1 MSSKEKNLSEYK
13 VAEIGDMSDK
23 KFGIIVSEWNED
35 ITFALKDGCIKTLED
50 HKVDPSNIHVAYVPG
65 TYELPLG
72 AKMVLAQH
80 SPDAVIC
87 IGCVIKGETD
97 HDRYINQAVAGG
109 IMNLN
114 LVSGKPII
122 FGVLTPNNKEQ
133 ALERSGGK
141 YGNKGVEAAVT
152 AMRMLGLEV
161 AVKGGKKKIGFGK

>member
-1 MSSKEKNLSEYK
+1 MSSKDKNLSEYK
-13 VAEIGDMSDK
+13 VETIGDVSDK
-23 KFGIIVSEWNED
+23 KFGIVVSEWNDD
-35 ITFALKDGCIKTLED
+35 ITMTLKDGCLQTLKEHGVDDD
-50 HKVDPSNIHVAYVPG
+50 HIHIAYVPG

-72 AKMVLAQH
+72 AKMLLAQH

-133 ALERSGGK
+133 AEERAGGK
-141 YGNKGVEAAVT
+141 HGNKGVEAAVT
-152 AMRMLGLEV
+152 AMRMLGLET

>member
-13 VAEIGDMSDK
+13 VSEVGDMSDK
-23 KFGIIVSEWNED
+23 KFGIIVSEWNDD
-35 ITFALKDGCIKTLED
+35 ITSALKEACVNTLTD
-50 HKVDPSNIHVAYVPG
+50 HQVDPSNIHVAYVPG

-72 AKMVLAQH
+72 AKMVLTQH

-87 IGCVIKGETD
+87 IGCVIKGETE

-122 FGVLTPNNKEQ
+122 FGVLTPNTKEQ
-133 ALERSGGK
+133 ALDRAGGK